1 MKEKLFELILFIDQ
15 AGLMIKDHESNAYQ
29 SMRLKHFEN
38 CRYLVD
44 NGLDKEY
51 YNYFFERI
59 IKNKGEEE

>member
-15 AGLMIKDHESNAYQ
+15 AGLMIKDHESKAYQ
-29 SMRLKHFEN
+29 SMRLKHFAN

-44 NGLDKEY
+44 NGLDEEY

-59 IKNKGEEE
+59 IKNKGE